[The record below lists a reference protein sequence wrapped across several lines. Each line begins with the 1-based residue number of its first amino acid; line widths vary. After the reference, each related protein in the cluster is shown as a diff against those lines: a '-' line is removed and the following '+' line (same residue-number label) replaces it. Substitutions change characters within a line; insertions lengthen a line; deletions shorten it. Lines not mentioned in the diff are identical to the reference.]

1 MSVMKLYETETGFLL
16 AKMGRGCGGFQCT
29 LSMTYLGQRK
39 RDTIRVMWRGVC
51 PLLCTLDMTE
61 CTWDLSMTFSPA
73 LDVVDGAAD
82 VDPAAAPLVAL
93 LLGVP
98 GGAGDVVAAVPA
110 AGVVAEHVGVV
121 AARVRVLQA
130 LVDVLKERNLTLNL
144 TQILST
150 CLARS
155 LVGGQQVSL
164 RTRAPIGA
172 RCVLAV
178 A

>member
-1 MSVMKLYETETGFLL
+1 
-16 AKMGRGCGGFQCT
+16 
-29 LSMTYLGQRK
+29 MTNVGQRIWD
-39 RDTIRVMWRGVC
+39 RIRVMWRGPC
-51 PLLCTLDMTE
+51 PLLCTLDMTD
-61 CTWDLSMTFSPA
+61 CTWYLGMTFSPA

-130 LVDVLKERNLTLNL
+130 LVDVLKGRNLTLDL

-164 RTRAPIGA
+164 RTGAPVGS
-172 RCVLAV
+172 RRVLAV
-178 A
+178 AQADPLVLGTFVNILK

>member
-1 MSVMKLYETETGFLL
+1 MSH
-16 AKMGRGCGGFQCT
+16 
-29 LSMTYLGQRK
+29 MT
-39 RDTIRVMWRGVC
+39 D
-51 PLLCTLDMTE
+51 
-61 CTWDLSMTFSPA
+61 CTWDLGMTFSPA

-130 LVDVLKERNLTLNL
+130 LVDVLKGRNSIPNLTH
-144 TQILST
+144 ILIVIKYFQ
-150 CLARS
+150 LALQDRS
-155 LVGGQQVSL
+155 LEDSRYPCGHVHL
-164 RTRAPIGA
+164 
-172 RCVLAV
+172 
-178 A
+178 